1 MKQIHKLYV
10 LFLMLSC
17 IAFSTDSRVRKRR
30 AKKRKQKKATIV
42 QPAKKPVVKKHSVKK
57 QQECLYKL
65 WIAGVECRVCAKA
78 AAVALKGI
86 RGLKEPQYHWVENDC
101 NKSYGAMKH
110 LQQKLNIE
118 AIETALLQQKFNLK
132 AITGNFY
139 GTVKQLA
146 NGKWFFK
153 FLNDKR
159 EFLIANTKNP
169 AFLLLKRKKTLL
181 KRPLSLIGTIYF
193 DQDGQRFFIS

>member
-1 MKQIHKLYV
+1 MKQIHKLSV
-10 LFLMLSC
+10 LFLLLSC
-17 IAFSTDSRVRKRR
+17 IAFCADSRVRKRR
-30 AKKRKQKKATIV
+30 AKKRGQKKATIV
-42 QPAKKPVVKKHSVKK
+42 KPVKKPVVKKHSIKK
-57 QQECLYKL
+57 QQDCLYKL
-65 WIAGVECRVCAKA
+65 WISGVECRVCAKA
-78 AAVALKGI
+78 ATVALKG
-86 RGLKEPQYHWVENDC
+86 LKWLKDPQYHWVEDDY
-101 NKSYGAMKH
+101 NKSYGAIKH
-110 LQQKLNIE
+110 VQQKLNIE

-139 GTVKQLA
+139 GLIKQHA

-153 FLNDKR
+153 FLSDER
-159 EFLIANTKNP
+159 EFLIANPKNP